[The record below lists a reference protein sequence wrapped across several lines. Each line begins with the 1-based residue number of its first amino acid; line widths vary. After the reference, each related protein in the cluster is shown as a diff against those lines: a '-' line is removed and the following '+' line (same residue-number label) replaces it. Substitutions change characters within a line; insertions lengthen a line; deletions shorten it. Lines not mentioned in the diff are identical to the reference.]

1 MQKGAPIHM
10 SLNPMSLMKLKP
22 LWECSTNAHPKFF
35 KFWKAVY
42 KTSLAEG
49 TVIEFKVT
57 APDGRELAS
66 NIKLTKD
73 DLDFAALLKE
83 LLS

>member
-1 MQKGAPIHM
+1 M
-10 SLNPMSLMKLKP
+10 SLNPMALMKLKP
-22 LWECSTNAHPKFF
+22 LWERFSGTHPKFS

-57 APDGRELAS
+57 APDGKELAS

-73 DLDFAALLKE
+73 DLDLAAQLKE